1 MKLTERLARA
11 TAAAMLALVATLAQ
25 AGGSIATFS
34 VTSTDDTQTPG
45 TLRQAILDANAS
57 SATDARIEID
67 LSDGSVILLGSDL
80 PTLSHPA
87 VQIRNLQ
94 PANAIAVDGDDSYR
108 LFVHLGTSPS
118 ITISD
123 LEMRN
128 GSMTSGFAVDG
139 GACLYTQGRALL
151 YRVRFSGCTTIN
163 GNGGAVHAKNNL
175 LAEDS
180 QFSDNT
186 IFHDG
191 TSGYRGGAIYCDGVF
206 CDITGSSFTGNRV
219 LTQLSGQTER
229 GGGAVFSRASE
240 FRVENSD
247 FIDNVG
253 LGRGGAIHLWLP
265 DTASSGQI
273 RNTLFR
279 ANSGGQGGAVWAE
292 GLSDDTVLTVDRS
305 IFDRNVSSLRAP
317 ALKLQLISQVDLAG
331 NLFNR
336 QASTNT
342 LTQGTVF
349 VFSNNS
355 RQSLVT
361 LDFNT
366 FVGEDENSYLFQVD
380 EVDPTDVV
388 VTRMHANIFDQ
399 RVATRPACI
408 EEGAP
413 MNAQEGLFNV
423 VTDDSCTGSI
433 EAGSLIN
440 VDPRLTTAVLPS
452 RTIVYPDPDSPAID
466 LVDTESLVVCS
477 SQTDLDGTTRPLDG
491 DDDGVPV
498 CDAGAVERNVDVFS
512 DRFES

>member
-1 MKLTERLARA
+1 MGIAKKFARGC
-11 TAAAMLALVATLAQ
+11 TVILLGLGALSVH
-25 AGGSIATFS
+25 AGGSIETFI
-34 VTSTDDTQTPG
+34 VASTADTETPG
-45 TLRQAILDANAS
+45 TLRQAILDANGS
-57 SATDARIEID
+57 GATDVRIEFD
-67 LSDGSVILLGSDL
+67 LPDGSVILLGSDL

-94 PANAIAVDGDDSYR
+94 PANAVAVDGDDSYR

-123 LEMRN
+123 LLMRN
-128 GSMTSGFAVDG
+128 GRMTSGFVSNG

-163 GNGGAVHAKNNL
+163 GSGGAVHAKNNL
-175 LAEDS
+175 LAEGS

-191 TSGYRGGAIYCDGVF
+191 SSAYRGGAIYCDGVF

-219 LTQLSGQTER
+219 LTQLSGQTKR
-229 GGGAVFSRASE
+229 GGGAVFSRASD
-240 FRVENSD
+240 FRAENSD
-247 FIDNVG
+247 FVDNEG

-292 GLSDDTVLTVDRS
+292 GLSDDTGLTVDRNV
-305 IFDRNVSSLRAP
+305 FDGNVASLSAS
-317 ALKLQLISQVDLAG
+317 ALHIQLISQVDLAG

-336 QASTNT
+336 QVSTNN
-342 LTQGTVF
+342 LAWGTVF
-349 VFSNNS
+349 VFSNSS

-366 FVGEDENSYLFQVD
+366 FLGEDENSYLFQVD
-380 EVDPTDVV
+380 EVDPADVV

-399 RVATRPACI
+399 RAATRPACI
-408 EEGAP
+408 EEGAQ
-413 MNAQEGLFNV
+413 MNAEEGLFNV

-433 EAGSLIN
+433 EADSLVD

-452 RTIVYPDPDSPAID
+452 RTVVYPEPDSPAID
-466 LVDTESLVVCS
+466 LVDSETLLVCS
-477 SQTDLDGTTRPLDG
+477 SQTDLDGTVRPLDG
-491 DDDGVPV
+491 DDDGVAY
-498 CDAGAVERNVDVFS
+498 CDAGAVERNIHLFS